1 MYKDKFEYNK
11 IINGVVE
18 KFCVRPLNKE
28 DIEQIALAR
37 FAQEEENGNG
47 ATKEYLEEYKKGL
60 ISLFDEG
67 KLLGVGAFKGDKLV
81 SLAFFNLISY
91 GKEKRTPYLC
101 GVWTNPK
108 YRGIR
113 LATQINQKLM
123 QGVFERKDELQRSS
137 LLTIEG
143 NDAALH
149 LYNKLGYK
157 NVDEEM
163 TFLGDVKAPKKAIEH
178 TSSDKSANISEETFY
193 QSGSERMRIDYSKEK
208 FFPHPSNIDGK
219 MTRIMGISLLQ
230 DNITTEEFVEYLQE
244 FFRTH
249 RFCKLNINELNA
261 KEKRLGRLF
270 GLGEDNTIELKD
282 AFSKIKFEGLNGK
295 TFSIKSSNNIMEKDM
310 TPDLNLLESEKL
322 ER

>member
-1 MYKDKFEYNK
+1 MYEDKFEYNK

-18 KFCVRPLNKE
+18 KFCVRPLSKE

-60 ISLFDEG
+60 IRLFDEG

-113 LATQINQKLM
+113 LATQINKKLM

-157 NVDEEM
+157 NVDGEM
-163 TFLGDVKAPKKAIEH
+163 TFLGDLKATQNVIEH

-219 MTRIMGISLLQ
+219 MTRIMRISLLQ
-230 DNITTEEFVEYLQE
+230 DNITTEEFEEYLQE

-249 RFCKLNINELNA
+249 RFCKLNINELNGR
-261 KEKRLGRLF
+261 EKRLGRLF
-270 GLGEDNTIELKD
+270 GLEDDDTIALKD

-295 TFSIKSSNNIMEKDM
+295 TFSIKPSNNIMEKDM
-310 TPDLNLLESEKL
+310 TRDLNLLESEKL

>member
-1 MYKDKFEYNK
+1 
-11 IINGVVE
+11 
-18 KFCVRPLNKE
+18 
-28 DIEQIALAR
+28 
-37 FAQEEENGNG
+37 
-47 ATKEYLEEYKKGL
+47 
-60 ISLFDEG
+60 
-67 KLLGVGAFKGDKLV
+67 
-81 SLAFFNLISY
+81 
-91 GKEKRTPYLC
+91 
-101 GVWTNPK
+101 
-108 YRGIR
+108 
-113 LATQINQKLM
+113 M

-157 NVDEEM
+157 NVDGEM
-163 TFLGDVKAPKKAIEH
+163 TFLGDLKATQNVIEH

-230 DNITTEEFVEYLQE
+230 DNITTEEFEEYLQE

-249 RFCKLNINELNA
+249 RFCKLNINELNGR
-261 KEKRLGRLF
+261 EKRLGRLF
-270 GLGEDNTIELKD
+270 GLEDDDTIALKD

-295 TFSIKSSNNIMEKDM
+295 TFSIKPSNNIMEKDM
-310 TPDLNLLESEKL
+310 TRDLNLLESEKL

>member
-1 MYKDKFEYNK
+1 MYEDKFEYNK

-18 KFCVRPLNKE
+18 KFCVRPLSKE

-60 ISLFDEG
+60 IRLFDEG

-113 LATQINQKLM
+113 LATQINKKLM

-157 NVDEEM
+157 NVDGEM
-163 TFLGDVKAPKKAIEH
+163 TFLGDVKATQNVIEH
-178 TSSDKSANISEETFY
+178 TLSDKSVNISEETFY

-230 DNITTEEFVEYLQE
+230 DNITTEEFEEYLQE

-249 RFCKLNINELNA
+249 RFCKLNINELNGR
-261 KEKRLGRLF
+261 EKRLGRLF
-270 GLGEDNTIELKD
+270 GLEDDDTIALKD

-295 TFSIKSSNNIMEKDM
+295 TFSIKPSNNIMEKDM
-310 TPDLNLLESEKL
+310 TRDLNLLESEKL

>member
-11 IINGVVE
+11 MINGVVE
-18 KFCVRPLNKE
+18 KFCVRPLSKE

-60 ISLFDEG
+60 IRLFDEG

-113 LATQINQKLM
+113 LATQINKKLM

-157 NVDEEM
+157 NVDGEM
-163 TFLGDVKAPKKAIEH
+163 TFLGDVKATQNVIEH

-230 DNITTEEFVEYLQE
+230 DNITTEEFEEYLQE

-249 RFCKLNINELNA
+249 RFCKLNINELNGR
-261 KEKRLGRLF
+261 EKRLGRLF
-270 GLGEDNTIELKD
+270 GLEDDDTIALKD

-295 TFSIKSSNNIMEKDM
+295 TFSIKPSNNIMEKDM

>member
-157 NVDEEM
+157 NVDGEM
-163 TFLGDVKAPKKAIEH
+163 TFLGDVKVPKKAIEH

>member
-1 MYKDKFEYNK
+1 MYEDKFEYNK

-18 KFCVRPLNKE
+18 KFCVRPLSKE

-60 ISLFDEG
+60 IRLFDEG

-113 LATQINQKLM
+113 LATQINKKLM

-157 NVDEEM
+157 NVDGEM
-163 TFLGDVKAPKKAIEH
+163 TFLGDVKATQNVIEH
-178 TSSDKSANISEETFY
+178 TLSDKSVNISEETFY
-193 QSGSERMRIDYSKEK
+193 QSGSERMRIDYSKEI

-230 DNITTEEFVEYLQE
+230 DNITTEEFEEYLQE

-249 RFCKLNINELNA
+249 RFCKLNINELNGR
-261 KEKRLGRLF
+261 EKRLGRLF
-270 GLGEDNTIELKD
+270 GLEDDDTIALKD

-295 TFSIKSSNNIMEKDM
+295 TFSIKPSNNIMEKDM
-310 TPDLNLLESEKL
+310 TRDLNLLESEKL

>member
-1 MYKDKFEYNK
+1 MYKDNFEYNK
-11 IINGVVE
+11 ILNGVVE
-18 KFCVRPLNKE
+18 KFCIRPLSKE

-60 ISLFDEG
+60 IRLFNEG
-67 KLLGVGAFKGDKLV
+67 RLLGAGAFKGDKLV

-91 GKEKRTPYLC
+91 GKEKKTPYLC

-113 LATQINQKLM
+113 LATQVNKKLM
-123 QGVFERKDELQRSS
+123 QGVSERRDELQRSS

-157 NVDEEM
+157 NVDGEM
-163 TFLGDVKAPKKAIEH
+163 TFLGDVKAPQNTIEH
-178 TSSDKSANISEETFY
+178 TTVDKNANISEETFY
-193 QSGSERMRIDYSKEK
+193 QSGSERMKIDYSKEK

-230 DNITTEEFVEYLQE
+230 DDITTEEFVEYLQE

-249 RFCKLNINELNA
+249 RFCKLNINELDA
-261 KEKRLGRLF
+261 KEKKLGRIF
-270 GLGEDNTIELKD
+270 GIEDNNAIELKD
-282 AFSKIKFEGLNGK
+282 AFSKIKFEGLDGK
-295 TFSIKSSNNIMEKDM
+295 TFSIKPSNNIMEKDM
-310 TPDLNLLESEKL
+310 SRDLDLLESEEL

>member
-1 MYKDKFEYNK
+1 MYEDKFEYNK

-18 KFCVRPLNKE
+18 KFCVRPLSKE

-60 ISLFDEG
+60 IRLFDEG

-113 LATQINQKLM
+113 LATQINKKLM

-157 NVDEEM
+157 NVDGEM
-163 TFLGDVKAPKKAIEH
+163 TFLGDLKATQNVIEH

-208 FFPHPSNIDGK
+208 LFPHPSNIDGK
-219 MTRIMGISLLQ
+219 MTRIMRISLLQ
-230 DNITTEEFVEYLQE
+230 DNITTEEFEEYLQE

-249 RFCKLNINELNA
+249 RFCKLNINELNGR
-261 KEKRLGRLF
+261 EKRLGRLF
-270 GLGEDNTIELKD
+270 GLEDDDTIALKD

-295 TFSIKSSNNIMEKDM
+295 TFSIKPSNNIMEKDM
-310 TPDLNLLESEKL
+310 TRDFYLLESEKL